1 MGRNWTVLGSRGH
14 KDRHASVAAV
24 YYLRLR
30 ASLEVSRCR
39 AHAPRALALR
49 GLPAISQ
56 IVGQRPLPIL
66 TSPVRWPKTWRFRPH
81 HTLRLKLVDLV
92 VWRGNFPS
100 AVVRR
105 ACNGVAG
112 QVPLT

>member
-14 KDRHASVAAV
+14 KDRHASVAAF

-49 GLPAISQ
+49 GLPAICKLLGSDPAYFDVT
-56 IVGQRPLPIL
+56 ITMAEDLAFPAASYASPEAGRPGCLAREL
-66 TSPVRWPKTWRFRPH
+66 SKRSCTAS
-81 HTLRLKLVDLV
+81 L
-92 VWRGNFPS
+92 
-100 AVVRR
+100 
-105 ACNGVAG
+105 
-112 QVPLT
+112 